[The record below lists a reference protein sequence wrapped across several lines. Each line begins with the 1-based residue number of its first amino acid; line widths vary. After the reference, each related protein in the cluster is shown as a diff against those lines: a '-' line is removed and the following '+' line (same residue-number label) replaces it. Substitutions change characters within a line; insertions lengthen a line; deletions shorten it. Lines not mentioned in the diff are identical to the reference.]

1 MEKMVKILHSKS
13 VLILL
18 VVLFA
23 LTFASCR
30 LGYTVRNARFANEF
44 VGVYTEHSFD
54 FKENKSGTING
65 SFRLPRCVDPRGLRL
80 EVMFPA
86 MFRNSDW
93 DGIVGEMS
101 YELVFEWEGGGRFEK
116 KGDNI
121 RGSWYGVN
129 FYLTDDEWK
138 SLPLKETITY
148 TFKYSDAKYIVLP
161 LPTGSYPEEAQ
172 SKLADLNAN
181 PENYQGIYEA
191 VFVVAE
197 KSTMKMPK

>member
-1 MEKMVKILHSKS
+1 MKKTVKFLHSKS
-13 VLILL
+13 VLVLL
-18 VVLFA
+18 VVVFA

-30 LGYTVRNARFANEF
+30 LGYTVKNARFANEF

-129 FYLTDDEWK
+129 FYLTDDERK

-148 TFKYSDAKYIVLP
+148 TFTYSGAEYTLEP
-161 LPTGSYPEEAQ
+161 FPSEEAQ
-172 SKLADLNAN
+172 NKLKDLQNN
-181 PENYQGIYEA
+181 PDKYPDLYEA

-197 KSTMKMPK
+197 KSTKKMPK

>member
-13 VLILL
+13 VLVLL
-18 VVLFA
+18 VVVFA

-129 FYLTDDEWK
+129 FYLTDDERK

-148 TFKYSDAKYIVLP
+148 TFTYSGAEYTLEP
-161 LPTGSYPEEAQ
+161 FPSEEAQ
-172 SKLADLNAN
+172 NKLKDLQNN
-181 PENYQGIYEA
+181 PDKYPDLYEA

-197 KSTMKMPK
+197 KSTKKMPK